1 MSDQPIDFTQ
11 RNIAIDIL
19 RAVTMCVMIFESVH
33 QIKNLNIK
41 TYRYMKKIIGL
52 FLLIWAIG
60 SAQVS
65 AQSETNRLDSI
76 MPVRG
81 LAIAAPSAQKLDL
94 FLKFVQEEL
103 APSHFNLLILRVDW
117 NYAYESHPE
126 LRDPT
131 PLTRSVSCL
140 SSGIVGITEYVSLP
154 RSISWVINHGLR
166 LPTLYYVSIRSSTR
180 RHTWIPRTIRVGPT
194 QTDFIVKVT
203 ARFIRKYIKSYSL

>member
-1 MSDQPIDFTQ
+1 
-11 RNIAIDIL
+11 
-19 RAVTMCVMIFESVH
+19 
-33 QIKNLNIK
+33 
-41 TYRYMKKIIGL
+41 MKKIIGL

-131 PLTRSVSCL
+131 PLTREDVKK
-140 SSGIVGITEYVSLP
+140 
-154 RSISWVINHGLR
+154 
-166 LPTLYYVSIRSSTR
+166 
-180 RHTWIPRTIRVGPT
+180 
-194 QTDFIVKVT
+194 IVKVC
-203 ARFIRKYIKSYSL
+203 RDNGIRIAPQINLLRD

>member
-1 MSDQPIDFTQ
+1 
-11 RNIAIDIL
+11 
-19 RAVTMCVMIFESVH
+19 
-33 QIKNLNIK
+33 
-41 TYRYMKKIIGL
+41 MKKIIGL

-131 PLTRSVSCL
+131 PLTREDVKKIVKVCRDN
-140 SSGIVGITEYVSLP
+140 GIRIAPQINLLGHQSWAETTYALLREYP
-154 RSISWVINHGLR
+154 EFDE
-166 LPTLYYVSIRSSTR
+166 TY
-180 RHTWIPRTIRVGPT
+180 TWIPRTIRVGPT
-194 QTDFIVKVT
+194 QTGFIVKVT
-203 ARFIRKYIKSYSL
+203 AHFIRKYIKSYSL

>member
-81 LAIAAPSAQKLDL
+81 LAIAAPSAQVGSILEVRPRGTGSQSFQLVDSTGRL
-94 FLKFVQEEL
+94 EL
-103 APSHFNLLILRVDW
+103 
-117 NYAYESHPE
+117 
-126 LRDPT
+126 
-131 PLTRSVSCL
+131 CL
-140 SSGIVGITEYVSLP
+140 
-154 RSISWVINHGLR
+154 
-166 LPTLYYVSIRSSTR
+166 
-180 RHTWIPRTIRVGPT
+180 
-194 QTDFIVKVT
+194 
-203 ARFIRKYIKSYSL
+203 

>member
-1 MSDQPIDFTQ
+1 
-11 RNIAIDIL
+11 
-19 RAVTMCVMIFESVH
+19 
-33 QIKNLNIK
+33 
-41 TYRYMKKIIGL
+41 MKKIIGL

-131 PLTRSVSCL
+131 PLTREDVKKIVKVCRDN
-140 SSGIVGITEYVSLP
+140 GIRIAP
-154 RSISWVINHGLR
+154 QINHGLR

>member
-131 PLTRSVSCL
+131 PLTREDVKKIVKVCRDN
-140 SSGIVGITEYVSLP
+140 GIRIAP
-154 RSISWVINHGLR
+154 RSISWGINHGLR

>member
-1 MSDQPIDFTQ
+1 
-11 RNIAIDIL
+11 
-19 RAVTMCVMIFESVH
+19 
-33 QIKNLNIK
+33 
-41 TYRYMKKIIGL
+41 MKKIIGL

-131 PLTRSVSCL
+131 PL
-140 SSGIVGITEYVSLP
+140 GITEYVSLP
-154 RSISWVINHGLR
+154 RSISWGINHGLR

-194 QTDFIVKVT
+194 QTGFIVKVT

>member
-1 MSDQPIDFTQ
+1 
-11 RNIAIDIL
+11 
-19 RAVTMCVMIFESVH
+19 
-33 QIKNLNIK
+33 
-41 TYRYMKKIIGL
+41 MKKIIGL
-52 FLLIWAIG
+52 FLLIWTIG

-131 PLTRSVSCL
+131 PLTREDVKK
-140 SSGIVGITEYVSLP
+140 
-154 RSISWVINHGLR
+154 
-166 LPTLYYVSIRSSTR
+166 
-180 RHTWIPRTIRVGPT
+180 
-194 QTDFIVKVT
+194 IVKVCRDNGIRIAPQINLLGHQSWVFRYT
-203 ARFIRKYIKSYSL
+203 ALDGNGCNMAGSFAEDLVKCLQNGLNFSGIGGRTDNLVHNQHYSEN

>member
-1 MSDQPIDFTQ
+1 
-11 RNIAIDIL
+11 
-19 RAVTMCVMIFESVH
+19 
-33 QIKNLNIK
+33 
-41 TYRYMKKIIGL
+41 MKKIIGL

-131 PLTRSVSCL
+131 PLTREDVKK
-140 SSGIVGITEYVSLP
+140 
-154 RSISWVINHGLR
+154 
-166 LPTLYYVSIRSSTR
+166 
-180 RHTWIPRTIRVGPT
+180 
-194 QTDFIVKVT
+194 IVKVC
-203 ARFIRKYIKSYSL
+203 RDNGIRIAPQINLLGHQSWAETTYALFHE

>member
-41 TYRYMKKIIGL
+41 TYHYMKKIIGL

-131 PLTRSVSCL
+131 PLTREDVKKIVKVCRDN
-140 SSGIVGITEYVSLP
+140 GIRIAPQINLLGHQ
-154 RSISWVINHGLR
+154 SWAEI
-166 LPTLYYVSIRSSTR
+166 PTLYYVSIRSSTR

-194 QTDFIVKVT
+194 QTGFIVKVT

>member
-1 MSDQPIDFTQ
+1 
-11 RNIAIDIL
+11 
-19 RAVTMCVMIFESVH
+19 
-33 QIKNLNIK
+33 
-41 TYRYMKKIIGL
+41 MKKIIGL

-131 PLTRSVSCL
+131 PLTREDVKKIVKVCRDN
-140 SSGIVGITEYVSLP
+140 GIRIAPQINLLGHQSWAETTYALLHEYPEFDETPHVDTKNYMGWPNSD
-154 RSISWVINHGLR
+154 GL
-166 LPTLYYVSIRSSTR
+166 YC
-180 RHTWIPRTIRVGPT
+180 
-194 QTDFIVKVT
+194 KVT
-203 ARFIRKYIKSYSL
+203 ARSIRKYIKSYSL

>member
-1 MSDQPIDFTQ
+1 
-11 RNIAIDIL
+11 
-19 RAVTMCVMIFESVH
+19 
-33 QIKNLNIK
+33 
-41 TYRYMKKIIGL
+41 MKKIIGL

-131 PLTRSVSCL
+131 PLTREDVKK
-140 SSGIVGITEYVSLP
+140 IVKVCGITEYVSLP
-154 RSISWVINHGLR
+154 SSISWGINHGLR

>member
-1 MSDQPIDFTQ
+1 
-11 RNIAIDIL
+11 
-19 RAVTMCVMIFESVH
+19 
-33 QIKNLNIK
+33 
-41 TYRYMKKIIGL
+41 MKKIIGL

-131 PLTRSVSCL
+131 PLTREDVKK
-140 SSGIVGITEYVSLP
+140 
-154 RSISWVINHGLR
+154 
-166 LPTLYYVSIRSSTR
+166 
-180 RHTWIPRTIRVGPT
+180 
-194 QTDFIVKVT
+194 IVKVCRDNGIRIAPQINLLGHQSWAETTYALLREYPEFDETPHVDTKNYMGAVLSLFGNACRKWRT
-203 ARFIRKYIKSYSL
+203 ANLIRGAFVQDGADCIPDPSGSQLFRRIWPAGIWIQR